1 VLYSS
6 NIIYIIYFISANEI
20 PNVAPSSGAIEK
32 DELYYIHT
40 MINENKKIVVV
51 GQDDGTVTAEL
62 IDSTATAT
70 LAASA
75 TAGTYEINLSVQ
87 NENPV
92 SLR

>member
-1 VLYSS
+1 
-6 NIIYIIYFISANEI
+6 
-20 PNVAPSSGAIEK
+20 
-32 DELYYIHT
+32 

-62 IDSTATAT
+62 IDSTASAT
-70 LAASA
+70 IAASA